1 MRYLPILIFCCGVLL
16 APTAGAAGQS
26 AGEVSESSQFP
37 SLISAVRLTGPIDL
51 CGERVPIDEPEVRER
66 LEKELLLS
74 IWDRAQ
80 IVLWI
85 KRCGRYLPYIEK
97 MLRENGMPDDL
108 KYVAVVESSLLPHIG
123 SHAGAVG
130 YWQFIGSTAVKYG
143 LTVDRDFDDRRN
155 IFSSTLAAIRYFKDL
170 HAEFNSW
177 TLAVAGY
184 NMGEAG
190 LRRRIESQGTD
201 NFYHLYL
208 PTETQRHI
216 LKIVA
221 VKLIL
226 SNPRKYGFHFTSE
239 DLYAP
244 APADRVQ
251 VRCPREI
258 PIRLIA
264 DAANTYFKK
273 IKDLNPEIRG
283 YDMPVGTHSILVPR
297 GSGDGFSQRFASRLQ
312 RWESEQEA
320 SRRREPGRRVYVVR
334 RGDSLSRIAEHH
346 GVALADLIRWNNL
359 SRSKP
364 IYPGQRLV
372 IHGGR

>member
-1 MRYLPILIFCCGVLL
+1 MRYLPILIFCCGVLAL
-16 APTAGAAGQS
+16 PSGAAGQS
-26 AGEVSESSQFP
+26 ADEISDVSQFP

-51 CGERVPIDEPEVRER
+51 CGERVPIDEPEIRER
-66 LEKELLLS
+66 MEKELLLL
-74 IWDRAQ
+74 IWNRAQ
-80 IVLWI
+80 IVLWL
-85 KRCGRYLPYIEK
+85 KRSGRYMPYIEK

-130 YWQFIGSTAVKYG
+130 YWQFIGSTALRYG
-143 LTVDRDFDDRRN
+143 LTVDQDFDDRRN
-155 IFSSTLAAIRYFKDL
+155 IFSSTQAAIRYFKDL

-177 TLAVAGY
+177 TLSIAAY

-190 LRRRIESQGTD
+190 LRRRIEAQGTD

-208 PTETQRHI
+208 PQETQRHI
-216 LKIVA
+216 LKIAA

-239 DLYAP
+239 DLYVP

-251 VRCPREI
+251 VRCPREV

-273 IKDLNPEIRG
+273 IKDLNPELRG

-297 GSGDGFSQRFASRLQ
+297 GGGDGFSQRFARVLQ
-312 RWESEQEA
+312 KWESEQAAA
-320 SRRREPGRRVYVVR
+320 SRNNPGRRFYVVR
-334 RGDSLSRIAEHH
+334 RGDSLSRIAERY

>member
-1 MRYLPILIFCCGVLL
+1 MRYLPILIFCCGVLAL
-16 APTAGAAGQS
+16 PAGAAGQGADEITDPS
-26 AGEVSESSQFP
+26 RFP

-74 IWDRAQ
+74 VWNRAQ
-80 IVLWI
+80 IVLWL
-85 KRCGRYLPYIEK
+85 KRSGRYMPYIEK
-97 MLRENGMPDDL
+97 MLRENGLPDDL
-108 KYVAVVESSLLPHIG
+108 KYAAVVESSLLPHIG

-130 YWQFIGSTAVKYG
+130 YWQFIRSTAVRYG
-143 LTVDRDFDDRRN
+143 LKVDRDFDDRRN
-155 IFSSTLAAIRYFKDL
+155 IFSSTLAAIRYFQKL

-177 TLAVAGY
+177 TLSVAAY

-190 LRRRIESQGTD
+190 LRRRIKSQGTD

-208 PTETQRHI
+208 PQETQRHI

-226 SNPRKYGFHFTSE
+226 SNPRKYGFHFTAE
-239 DLYAP
+239 DLYEP

-251 VRCPREI
+251 VRCPQEV

-297 GSGDGFSQRFASRLQ
+297 GSGKGFSQRFAEVVR
-312 RWESEQEA
+312 RWEAEQEA
-320 SRRREPGRRVYVVR
+320 TSRSEPGRRVHVVS
-334 RGDSLSRIAEHH
+334 RGDNLSRIAERY
-346 GVALADLIRWNNL
+346 GVALSDLIRWNNL